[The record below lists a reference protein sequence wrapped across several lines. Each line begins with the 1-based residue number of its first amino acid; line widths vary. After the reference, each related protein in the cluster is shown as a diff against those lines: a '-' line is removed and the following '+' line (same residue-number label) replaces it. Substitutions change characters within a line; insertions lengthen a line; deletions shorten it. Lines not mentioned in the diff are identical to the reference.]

1 MQIRKILENNNL
13 TIAKADKSKSRV
25 IINRTDIEQNIDNF
39 ILENNI
45 KELKKDLTTTY
56 QKQTQLLIK
65 KCTSVIDRN
74 KQKYILN
81 MKLEAPTL
89 NAYCCIP
96 VSMSPRQPLVPS

>member
-25 IINRTDIEQNIDNF
+25 IINKTDIEQKIDNF

-65 KCTSVIDRN
+65 KMHKHNR
-74 KQKYILN
+74 QK
-81 MKLEAPTL
+81 
-89 NAYCCIP
+89 
-96 VSMSPRQPLVPS
+96 